1 MTISDER
8 VLNIL
13 LKALHTTKFNDLIC
27 ALFSRHASK
36 LYSSAGR
43 HLHSTRK
50 PLRFEITKILTAVQ
64 EKKLSRNL
72 LQFSPHF
79 RCLEPT
85 RQSQDDKPERM
96 RKCVIFSAS
105 DGSIA
110 DKWSIDTADSQSG
123 TCPAVFGCRW
133 MDGCGADI
141 CYHARDSADF
151 IGKRLSQVATTK
163 RRLYR
168 GWAKNRTVSES

>member
-1 MTISDER
+1 MSNESAPIQLAQCRFPGLAISSAK
-8 VLNIL
+8 IL
-13 LKALHTTKFNDLIC
+13 LY
-27 ALFSRHASK
+27 FSNKKYTEAI
-36 LYSSAGR
+36 LPN
-43 HLHSTRK
+43 STRK
-50 PLRFEITKILTAVQ
+50 PLRFEITKILIAVQ
-64 EKKLSRNL
+64 EKKLLRNL

-85 RQSQDDKPERM
+85 RQSQGDKPERM
-96 RKCVIFSAS
+96 RKYVIFSAS
-105 DGSIA
+105 DESIA

-141 CYHARDSADF
+141 CYHARDSVDF

-168 GWAKNRTVSES
+168 GWAKNRTVFES

>member
-1 MTISDER
+1 MKENR
-8 VLNIL
+8 YNWQ
-13 LKALHTTKFNDLIC
+13 
-27 ALFSRHASK
+27 
-36 LYSSAGR
+36 SAGY
-43 HLHSTRK
+43 LGWPFPVLKYYCIFQTTIYGSNFVEQHSKTVTIRNYQNSDCGARK
-50 PLRFEITKILTAVQ
+50 KI
-64 EKKLSRNL
+64 SRNL